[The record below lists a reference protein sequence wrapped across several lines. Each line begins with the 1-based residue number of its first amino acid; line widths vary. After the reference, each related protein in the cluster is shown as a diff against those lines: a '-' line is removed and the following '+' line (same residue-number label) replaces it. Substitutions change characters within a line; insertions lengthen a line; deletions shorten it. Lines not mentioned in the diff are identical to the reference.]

1 MSRSTIRARNRHELI
16 TSTARERFYIVSR
29 DNTTKDDKRNNDQ
42 DIELSSAAA
51 AVAAAPLSFFERM
64 FCGAVAR
71 GVAQTVLHP
80 IDVVRTRVQAR
91 NIASGF
97 KMSTFVKGL
106 SPQAILALPAGAVQF
121 AAFEASQD
129 WLRTVIPGD
138 STRELRGFLSGAFA
152 TFLAASFRVPQEVL
166 KQRVQ
171 ADVYPNAIA
180 AFRQTVAKD
189 GFFGLY
195 KGWGA
200 TISRDIPWNACS
212 FMFHGLAKKVF
223 QNVKNRDPTAPENIA
238 LGSLA
243 GAGAAVLTMPIDVI
257 KTRLMTQAAGANAK
271 YIGIMPTLKMIVRE
285 EGAMTLMKGLL
296 PRIAFLAPLAGVT
309 FSVYEGVSKIV
320 KQRKIEAAKQK
331 DLEMVATTTFN
342 SNIHTSNGMVFASTP
357 VRRPEPTRR
366 KVAAVASEAD
376 ALVFMS
382 AYELPRLPYFI
393 ATI

>member
-1 MSRSTIRARNRHELI
+1 MVMSRSIRSRHRHRDIIPSDHLYIGDKHYSNYAATSPTIRNRESFEI
-16 TSTARERFYIVSR
+16 
-29 DNTTKDDKRNNDQ
+29 
-42 DIELSSAAA
+42 SSAAA
-51 AVAAAPLSFFERM
+51 AAIASGPLTFFERM
-64 FCGAVAR
+64 FCGAIAR
-71 GVAQTVLHP
+71 GVAQTILHP
-80 IDVVRTRVQAR
+80 IDVIRTRVQAR
-91 NIASGF
+91 NVAAGF
-97 KMSTFVKGL
+97 NASTFVKGL

-138 STRELRGFLSGAFA
+138 GTRELRGFLSGAFA

-180 AFRQTVAKD
+180 AFRQTIAKD

-212 FMFHGLAKKVF
+212 FMFHGLAKKIF
-223 QNVKNRDPTAPENIA
+223 YNVNNRDPTAWENIA
-238 LGSLA
+238 LGSVA

-257 KTRLMTQAAGANAK
+257 KTRLMTQAAGANAR
-271 YIGIMPTLKMIVRE
+271 YVGIMPTLKMIVRE

-296 PRIAFLAPLAGVT
+296 PRICFLAPLAGVT
-309 FSVYEGVSKIV
+309 FSVYEAASKLV
-320 KQRKIEAAKQK
+320 KQRKIEAAQKK
-331 DLEMVATTTFN
+331 DLEMVARNTISTT
-342 SNIHTSNGMVFASTP
+342 NGLVFASTP

-366 KVAAVASEAD
+366 KVATVASEAD

-382 AYELPRLPYFI
+382 AYEIPRLPYFI

>member
-1 MSRSTIRARNRHELI
+1 MARSIAVRNRRELI
-16 TSTARERFYIVSR
+16 TSSASDRLYVSSNRHDNSSSKIKKNR
-29 DNTTKDDKRNNDQ
+29 DFH
-42 DIELSSAAA
+42 DIELSNAAA
-51 AVAAAPLSFFERM
+51 AVAAAPLTFFERM

-91 NIASGF
+91 NISGGF
-97 KMSTFVKGL
+97 TLSTFVKGL
-106 SPQAILALPAGAVQF
+106 SPQVILALPAGAVQF

-129 WLRTVIPGD
+129 CLRTVIPGD
-138 STRELRGFLSGAFA
+138 GTRELRGFLSGAFA

-171 ADVYPNAIA
+171 ADVYPNALA
-180 AFRQTVAKD
+180 AFRQTIGKD

-200 TISRDIPWNACS
+200 TISRDIPWNAFS

-223 QNVKNRDPTAPENIA
+223 QNVNNRDPTPWENIA
-238 LGSLA
+238 LGSLS

-257 KTRLMTQAAGANAK
+257 KTRLMTQAAGANAR
-271 YIGIMPTLKMIVRE
+271 YVGILPTLRMIVQE

-296 PRIAFLAPLAGVT
+296 PRICFLAPLAGVT

-320 KQRKIEAAKQK
+320 KQRKVDAAQKK
-331 DLEMVATTTFN
+331 DLQMVAQN
-342 SNIHTSNGMVFASTP
+342 RNIVTSNGLVFASTP

-366 KVAAVASEAD
+366 KVATVASEAD
-376 ALVFMS
+376 ALVYMS
-382 AYELPRLPYFI
+382 AYEIPRLPYFI